1 MFYTAVPTTPDK
13 HLTVPSTPDV
23 FHTAVPQTP
32 LLPPTEQVDNA
43 ELNKREKQQRLN
55 MIKVSL
61 SLLKIQRDE
70 ALARNDKEA
79 AMMAMRSLDNSNEEK
94 WRLEKDLENCNISSE
109 SFEDQEKGDD
119 DEDNDN
125 NEAVP
130 ESNDTI
136 TKVQEEDNN
145 DDDENNVCQDFAC
158 KQCGDVQVKMVK
170 KT

>member
-1 MFYTAVPTTPDK
+1 
-13 HLTVPSTPDV
+13 
-23 FHTAVPQTP
+23 
-32 LLPPTEQVDNA
+32 
-43 ELNKREKQQRLN
+43 

-70 ALARNDKEA
+70 ALARNNKKA
-79 AMMAMRSLDNSNEEK
+79 AMMAIRSMNNSNEEK
-94 WRLEKDLENCNISSE
+94 WRLEKNLENCIISSE

>member
-1 MFYTAVPTTPDK
+1 
-13 HLTVPSTPDV
+13 
-23 FHTAVPQTP
+23 
-32 LLPPTEQVDNA
+32 
-43 ELNKREKQQRLN
+43 
-55 MIKVSL
+55 
-61 SLLKIQRDE
+61 
-70 ALARNDKEA
+70 
-79 AMMAMRSLDNSNEEK
+79 MMAMRSLDNSNEEK

-158 KQCGDVQVKMVK
+158 KQCSAEMSSRK
-170 KT
+170 KYSL

>member
-1 MFYTAVPTTPDK
+1 
-13 HLTVPSTPDV
+13 
-23 FHTAVPQTP
+23 
-32 LLPPTEQVDNA
+32 
-43 ELNKREKQQRLN
+43 
-55 MIKVSL
+55 
-61 SLLKIQRDE
+61 
-70 ALARNDKEA
+70 
-79 AMMAMRSLDNSNEEK
+79 MMAIRSMNNSNEEK

-158 KQCGDVQVKMVK
+158 KQCSAQWGKLGGQGDISEYFLFLYLANIC
-170 KT
+170 